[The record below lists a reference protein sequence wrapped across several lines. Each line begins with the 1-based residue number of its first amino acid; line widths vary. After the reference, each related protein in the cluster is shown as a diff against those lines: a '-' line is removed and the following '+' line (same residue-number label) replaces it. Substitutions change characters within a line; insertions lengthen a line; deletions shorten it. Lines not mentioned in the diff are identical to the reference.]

1 MQSPLFP
8 LYDKINPTNMA
19 AGLTSLLKEVNQ
31 SIDELEATQATSWQ
45 DTVDPYEIV
54 SDRLNVAWGIVDH
67 LQASII
73 PCTSI
78 KMPPAASASVP
89 SNCTCDSSGFAI
101 SCLLSTEAHPA
112 CVQSVKN
119 NDALRA
125 MVNQLQPD
133 YVTVN
138 QRLSQSSPLY
148 KKFQSI
154 RNSTTKWTEAQTR
167 VLDNLIVNAK
177 LSGAAL
183 DVSPSRSSVLCL
195 LLACV
200 HQVLFLPEPST
211 TVATLP
217 ARWQCLRA

>member
-8 LYDKINPTNMA
+8 LYDKINPTNLA

-31 SIDELEATQATSWQ
+31 SMDQLEATQATSWQ
-45 DTVDPYEIV
+45 DTVNPYEIV

-67 LQASII
+67 LQASIS
-73 PCTSI
+73 PCI
-78 KMPPAASASVP
+78 LVIMLPAASASIP
-89 SNCTCDSSGFAI
+89 SNCTCDSSGFDI
-101 SCLLSTEAHPA
+101 SCLLSTEANPA

-133 YVTVN
+133 YVTVS

-148 KKFQSI
+148 KKFQFI

-167 VLDNLIVNAK
+167 VLDNLIVSAK

-183 DVSPSRSSVLCL
+183 DVSPSRSLVLCL
-195 LLACV
+195 LIACL
-200 HQVLFLPEPST
+200 HQILFLHEPIT
-211 TVATLP
+211 TIAMLR